1 MKTCN
6 RCQEDID
13 SGQIAC
19 PYCGSELNVAEI
31 DGETET
37 IKSNG
42 LVKQITKY
50 SGVSIFILSISITIW
65 LGGLYNEYPIIYE
78 AGTLET
84 SLKVPLAALSVVLL
98 VVGIPIVLNIM
109 TPAKAWFT
117 IYSMMAIPI
126 LYSSVRDYSNIALD
140 NSPAIHTT
148 AKVLSKK
155 EVHEWKTYS
164 YQIDMKTS
172 AYNSVQRIGVSKE
185 SYEKIAVNDS
195 FSLEIKPGFWSKRW
209 VVRYIKL

>member
-13 SGQIAC
+13 SDQIAC
-19 PYCGSELNVAEI
+19 PYCGCELNVAKN
-31 DGETET
+31 DGETEAIESSGL
-37 IKSNG
+37 IKH
-42 LVKQITKY
+42 VVKY
-50 SGVSIFILSISITIW
+50 SGISIFILSIAITIW
-65 LGGLYNEYPIIYE
+65 LGGLYNEYPIIYD

-84 SLKVPLAALSVVLL
+84 SLNIPLAALSVVLL
-98 VVGIPIVLNIM
+98 VAGIPIVLNFM

-164 YQIDMKTS
+164 YLIDLKTS

-185 SYEKIAVNDS
+185 NYDKITVNDS
-195 FSLEIKPGFWSKRW
+195 IFLKIKPGFWGKRW
-209 VVRYIKL
+209 VARYDKI

>member
-6 RCQEDID
+6 RCQENID

-19 PYCGSELNVAEI
+19 PYCGGELNVAENHA
-31 DGETET
+31 ETEAIESSCL
-37 IKSNG
+37 IKH
-42 LVKQITKY
+42 IIKY
-50 SGVSIFILSISITIW
+50 SGFSIFILSIAVTIW
-65 LGGLYNEYPIIYE
+65 LGDIYNEYPIIYD

-98 VVGIPIVLNIM
+98 VVGIPIILTFM
-109 TPAKAWFT
+109 TPAKAGLT
-117 IYSMMAIPI
+117 IYSIIAIPM

-140 NSPAIHTT
+140 KSSAIHIT

-155 EVHEWKTYS
+155 EVHEWKTYN
-164 YQIDMKTS
+164 YQIDLKTS

-185 SYEKIAVNDS
+185 SFDKIAVNDS
-195 FSLEIKPGFWSKRW
+195 FSLKIKPGFWGKRW
-209 VVRYIKL
+209 VVRYVKI